1 MEVTKAKV
9 MTQQT
14 PLVTVIMWVILNKK
28 CVLMCQYPSTCVGC
42 TPSRPLSL
50 LMVAV
55 TVTTTERS
63 FSSLQSVK

>member
-1 MEVTKAKV
+1 MKV

-14 PLVTVIMWVILNKK
+14 PLVTVIMWIILDKK
-28 CVLMCQYPSTCVGC
+28 CVLVCQYPSTCVGC
-42 TPSRPLSL
+42 TPPPCL

-63 FSSLQSVK
+63 FSSVQSVK